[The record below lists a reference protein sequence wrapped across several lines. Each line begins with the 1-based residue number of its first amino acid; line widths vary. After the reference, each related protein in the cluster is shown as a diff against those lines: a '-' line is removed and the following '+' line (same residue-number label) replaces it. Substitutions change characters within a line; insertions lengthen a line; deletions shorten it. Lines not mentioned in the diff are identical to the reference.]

1 MKFPLKKS
9 PKEFFLIF
17 TTTPW
22 TVPADVAIA
31 VNPEINY
38 VKIENQEEN
47 YWIAESRLV
56 EIKGDYKIIEKK
68 IGKKLEGIEYIMPYS
83 NFESQ
88 KKSPHKVVLW
98 DLASGE
104 DGTGIVHI
112 APGCGAEDFALGKK
126 IGLPAI
132 SPLNDSGIYQIG
144 YGNFSLKKYSEVN
157 IEVLKDLHTRNF
169 IYKKETIRH
178 RYPHCWR
185 CGEELVFRL
194 VDEWYIKS
202 KEIREILIKEN
213 KKIEW
218 YPEYGKV
225 RQEEWFKNMGDWLIS
240 RKRYWGL
247 PLPIWE
253 C

>member
-38 VKIENQEEN
+38 VKIEKQEEN

-68 IGKKLEGIEYIMPYS
+68 IGKKLEGIEYIMTYS
-83 NFESQ
+83 KFESQ

-112 APGCGAEDFALGKK
+112 APGCGAEDFDLGKK
-126 IGLPAI
+126 ENLPAI
-132 SPLNDSGIYQIG
+132 SPLDDAGVYKEG
-144 YGNFSLKKYSEVN
+144 FGEFSLKKYSQVN
-157 IEVLKDLHTRNF
+157 KAVLNDLEQRRF
-169 IYKKETIRH
+169 VYKTVPYKH

-194 VDEWYIKS
+194 VDEWYVKC
-202 KEIREILIKEN
+202 KEMR
-213 KKIEW
+213 KK
-218 YPEYGKV
+218 
-225 RQEEWFKNMGDWLIS
+225 L
-240 RKRYWGL
+240 
-247 PLPIWE
+247 
-253 C
+253 